1 MGPLKPEQVEANW
14 KKAFAELEERFLG
27 LLKTKDA
34 KITELQKQVDELQ
47 KHVIKLEDSI
57 DDTDAVSRL
66 DQVVVSGADLPV
78 VRENEDTKNIITD
91 LFRSKLRFQCSGGE
105 IVNATRLGP
114 KPKSQKPDRRSIL
127 VTTSNRGT
135 KQSILSACRSEKPSF
150 FVNENLTAK
159 RRTIM
164 YVLRKIKKDHP
175 DRVKGLS
182 TYDGRVFAYIPPPH
196 SSGSSATPTVSAS
209 TRAAS
214 ASSASSAPNAT
225 RDQRILVNT
234 YHGLVRFCND
244 VVGRPLEN
252 FLLQWPH

>member
-1 MGPLKPEQVEANW
+1 MAPLKPEQVEANW
-14 KKAFAELEERFLG
+14 KKAFAKLEDKFFG
-27 LLKTKDA
+27 LW
-34 KITELQKQVDELQ
+34 LQ
-47 KHVIKLEDSI
+47 KHVYKLEDSI
-57 DDTDAVSRL
+57 DDTDAVLRL

-91 LFRSKLRFQCSGGE
+91 LFRSKLKFQCSGGE

-182 TYDGRVFAYIPPPH
+182 TYDGRVFAYIPSPH
-196 SSGSSATPTVSAS
+196 SGGSSATPTASAS
-209 TRAAS
+209 TRSAA
-214 ASSASSAPNAT
+214 ASSAPNAT